1 MHCKSTTI
9 SCVFQHERPS
19 FAMSSTIRV
28 ETITLG
34 DELLLGIRENSHLT
48 YLGSQFAHHGI
59 EPAVNLVIRDNP
71 EEIKTFFA
79 ESWKRAD
86 LVITTGGLGPTTDD
100 LTRESIAEALDE
112 ELVYDEEVEQAIRR
126 RFQQLEREMPEINL
140 RQCYRPKN
148 AEILKNPYGT
158 APGLFLNKNGKILVM
173 LPGPAREMHPM
184 FEEQVI
190 PRLQSAGVLPEIDCY
205 LQIRTAG
212 IGESAL
218 AEKVGPILEGKP
230 GLVVGYCAHAGMVD
244 LRLSSLDSDLLNEEA
259 LNELGDQCRELMGED
274 FVCYGDRSLA
284 EVIFRELRSLNQTL
298 AVAES
303 CTGGLL
309 SSSFTEVPGVSKVFH
324 GGAVCYHNDA
334 KVQILEVPEIM
345 LEQHGSVSEEIAIAM
360 ATSASEK
367 FGTDYGLS
375 ITGFAGPT
383 GGTQILPIGSIY
395 LGYSSPLGVW
405 AKKLNL
411 RGDRASNRRRAT
423 SAALDWMRRKLRK
436 YKMEE
441 VLAAADVGNIEL

>member
-1 MHCKSTTI
+1 
-9 SCVFQHERPS
+9 
-19 FAMSSTIRV
+19 MSSTIRV

-79 ESWKRAD
+79 DSWKRAD

-112 ELVYDEEVEQAIRR
+112 ELVYDQEVEKAIRQ

-184 FEEQVI
+184 FEQQVI

-244 LRLSSLDSDLLNEEA
+244 LRLSSLDSDVLNEEA